1 MGNLFAHAESDNVN
15 LNYGWLIMA
24 VSDEYLTYVLDQ
36 LACVGC
42 VESRRMFGGAGI
54 YFDGLFFALIA
65 DDVLYFKVGD
75 SNRSDYEAAG
85 MEAFRPFADKPNVM
99 SYYEV
104 PIEVLENKDRLH
116 EWAQK
121 ALQIA
126 TAGKDR

>member
-1 MGNLFAHAESDNVN
+1 
-15 LNYGWLIMA
+15 MA

-36 LACVGC
+36 LGCIGC
-42 VESRRMFGGAGI
+42 VESRRMFGGVGI
-54 YFDGLFFALIA
+54 YANGLFFALIA

-85 MEAFRPFADKPNVM
+85 MEPFRPFADKPNVM

-121 ALQIA
+121 ALKVA
-126 TAGKDR
+126 TAGKDKKGR

>member
-1 MGNLFAHAESDNVN
+1 
-15 LNYGWLIMA
+15 MA
-24 VSDEYLTYVLDQ
+24 VSDEFLTYVLDQ
-36 LACVGC
+36 LGCVGC

-75 SNRSDYEAAG
+75 SNRSDYEDAG
-85 MEAFRPFADKPNVM
+85 MEPFRPFADKPNVM

-104 PIEVLENKDRLH
+104 PIEVLENKGRLQ

-121 ALQIA
+121 ALTIA
-126 TAGKDR
+126 AASKDKKGK

>member
-1 MGNLFAHAESDNVN
+1 
-15 LNYGWLIMA
+15 MA

-36 LACVGC
+36 LGCVGC

-54 YFDGLFFALIA
+54 YANGLFFALIA

-121 ALQIA
+121 ALQVA
-126 TAGKDR
+126 AAGKDR

>member
-1 MGNLFAHAESDNVN
+1 MGNL
-15 LNYGWLIMA
+15 
-24 VSDEYLTYVLDQ
+24 
-36 LACVGC
+36 LA
-42 VESRRMFGGAGI
+42 RAGI

-104 PIEVLENKDRLH
+104 PIEVLENKDRLG

-121 ALQIA
+121 ALQVA
-126 TAGKDR
+126 TPGKDR